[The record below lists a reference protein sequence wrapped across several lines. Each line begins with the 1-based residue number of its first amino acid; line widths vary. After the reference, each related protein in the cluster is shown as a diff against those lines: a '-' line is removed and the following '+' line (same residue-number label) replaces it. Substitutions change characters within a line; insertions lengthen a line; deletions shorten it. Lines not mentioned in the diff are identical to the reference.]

1 MKLKLSPT
9 QSLALR
15 LLHDPQVV
23 ELLFG
28 GGAGGAKSFLV
39 CIWMVL
45 ECRNYP
51 GIHIGLG
58 REELKRLKQTTVV
71 TLLNKVHP
79 LFGIQKDEYTYNAQD
94 GLITYK
100 NGSQIILL
108 DMMFHPSDPL
118 YDTFGSL
125 ELTHVVVEEVGE
137 VQEKGVDVLN
147 TRKNRYLN
155 KEYGIVGKTVLTC
168 NPTQNFIKDRF
179 YKIYK
184 SLGMGR
190 SQRWPN
196 GQVELPGGEM
206 ATAFRAFIRSLVFD
220 NPFASRNYIETLRT
234 SPPAERKRLLEGDW
248 DVDDADFMLFPSLT
262 LDRALRSSIE
272 PGRKFLGVD
281 VSDGGK
287 DSTYA
292 CVIENGVA
300 TELLTIPI
308 DPTSAVDTAEQVA
321 MGIIKIAQQRGINP
335 SDVGIDGVGVG
346 AGVRAILHGK
356 GWQIQ
361 IFKGGESPIEE
372 GYADLR
378 SEQAW
383 KTSEDMQQG
392 KLGIYVEI
400 QELPELREELR
411 PHLYVNNDD
420 RKIRVTPRPK
430 IRCRFPSGAN
440 SYAMATVNRW
450 SPIGHSSS

>member
-190 SQRWPN
+190 SQRWRD
-196 GQVELPGGEM
+196 GDGVSGLH
-206 ATAFRAFIRSLVFD
+206 
-220 NPFASRNYIETLRT
+220 PFARVRQPLRV
-234 SPPAERKRLLEGDW
+234 PQLHR
-248 DVDDADFMLFPSLT
+248 DAPNLT
-262 LDRALRSSIE
+262 AR
-272 PGRKFLGVD
+272 
-281 VSDGGK
+281 
-287 DSTYA
+287 
-292 CVIENGVA
+292 
-300 TELLTIPI
+300 
-308 DPTSAVDTAEQVA
+308 
-321 MGIIKIAQQRGINP
+321 
-335 SDVGIDGVGVG
+335 
-346 AGVRAILHGK
+346 
-356 GWQIQ
+356 
-361 IFKGGESPIEE
+361 
-372 GYADLR
+372 
-378 SEQAW
+378 
-383 KTSEDMQQG
+383 
-392 KLGIYVEI
+392 
-400 QELPELREELR
+400 
-411 PHLYVNNDD
+411 
-420 RKIRVTPRPK
+420 
-430 IRCRFPSGAN
+430 
-440 SYAMATVNRW
+440 
-450 SPIGHSSS
+450 